1 MLSVFA
7 KPTPSVTQTPTVTPT
22 QTLLPEQL
30 ILLSCCTD
38 LYYIIFYFSG
48 NNPNLNVGETW
59 YVEQQTGLPDG
70 CYQVTSS
77 SSRPTFVGQWN
88 GQVSGQGGAESPY
101 GNCRECTEAHPCPEV
116 TPTPQPSIT
125 PTPTRTPTAT
135 PTRTPTPTPTC
146 TGSGSF
152 LAGSICYSFKWNV
165 ILRPSRV
172 SACNAAQGLD
182 GEGARNTNQWKS
194 CCNYQIKFVEGNPFG
209 CLVYDENGDLA
220 GDGWISDGCFAWQIV
235 NGTVVSTAAQI
246 CSGSSV
252 CCGSTPT

>member
-30 ILLSCCTD
+30 ILLSCCTG
-38 LYYIIFYFSG
+38 LNYIIFYFSG

-101 GNCRECTEAHPCPEV
+101 GDCRECTEAHPCPEV
-116 TPTPQPSIT
+116 TPTGELNLKYT
-125 PTPTRTPTAT
+125 GLLFCPTNGGISEVFMLTVAT
-135 PTRTPTPTPTC
+135 VAPAVELKSAR
-146 TGSGSF
+146 
-152 LAGSICYSFKWNV
+152 
-165 ILRPSRV
+165 SRV
-172 SACNAAQGLD
+172 PVAPATLLL
-182 GEGARNTNQWKS
+182 K
-194 CCNYQIKFVEGNPFG
+194 
-209 CLVYDENGDLA
+209 
-220 GDGWISDGCFAWQIV
+220 
-235 NGTVVSTAAQI
+235 
-246 CSGSSV
+246 
-252 CCGSTPT
+252 